1 MNYLKLSCL
10 LVFIFFSLYSC
21 TEKKNAIGDS
31 LFPQMAAVDSIQ
43 VLFYDK
49 EDEDR
54 FFTYLVNSDPSKISA
69 LINDL
74 RYDTIAPVS
83 CTRQGKIYCFVDG
96 AIYNTVYF
104 NLDCQVPHFRYIKN
118 ARLYHFPMSASNRQQ
133 LQTWKKEAIAP

>member
-1 MNYLKLSCL
+1 MKYFLFLGLLITFLSCA
-10 LVFIFFSLYSC
+10 
-21 TEKKNAIGDS
+21 EKKNAIGDS

-54 FFTYLVNSDPSKISA
+54 FFTFLVNSDPSKING

-74 RYDTIAPVS
+74 RYYTIAPVT

-118 ARLYHFPMSASNRQQ
+118 ARLYHFAMSPANRQQ

>member
-1 MNYLKLSCL
+1 MRFLLFFGL
-10 LVFIFFSLYSC
+10 LVTFFSC
-21 TEKKNAIGDS
+21 AENKKAIGDS

-54 FFTYLVNSDPSKISA
+54 FYTYLINSDSSKISG

-104 NLDCQVPHFRYIKN
+104 NLDCKIPHFRYIKN
-118 ARLYHFPMSASNRQQ
+118 ARLYHFPMSGENRQQ
-133 LQTWKKEAIAP
+133 LAIWRNEAIAP